1 MEYEIEPLATPEAAV
16 AALRDLI
23 EEADDELLLSTS
35 ARVLRAVVDELRAAR
50 ARDVLVFLLVGGG
63 DAFEPSGP
71 LASEPAAA
79 TVVREWDDADHISV
93 VCTVDDGGGF
103 CALEHLFERPMN
115 EDAGV
120 VFRHPLLRMHV
131 FSTVMGNAWQR
142 GYEAYVADPDPLPA
156 TYETFPRAVL
166 NAVLHLREDR
176 NLRAVVDGRWIER
189 CERATVVGPVCNVR
203 QSFVS
208 PVTSSFSVENGL
220 HVRVDGEV
228 VSVGGPGAFV
238 EDVEAFQTRLE
249 PA

>member
-1 MEYEIEPLATPEAAV
+1 MKYEIEPLATPEAAV
-16 AALRDLI
+16 AALRELI
-23 EEADDELLLSTS
+23 EAADDELLLSTS

-50 ARDVLVFLLVGGG
+50 ARDVLVFLLVGG

-93 VCTVDDGGGF
+93 ICTADDAGGF
-103 CALEHLFERPMN
+103 CALEQLFERPMN

-120 VFRHPLLRMHV
+120 VFRHPLLRSHV
-131 FSTVMGNAWQR
+131 FSTVVGNAWQQ

-176 NLRAVVDGRWIER
+176 NLRAVVDGRWIDR
-189 CERATVVGPVCNVR
+189 CERATVAGPVCNVR

-238 EDVEAFQTRLE
+238 EDVEAFETTLE